1 MANFS
6 FLNAQDYAND
16 VSGLFTLKED
26 GDTARVRILIDTP
39 DDLRGVWTHW
49 LQVNGRGRHVL
60 CLADGECKDEKIYR
74 QQCPICRFGKT
85 SKEGK
90 RHVKFFIPMLNL
102 DTNEYVI
109 WERGYNLVKNQSL
122 LNILSEYPK
131 ELYKQVVEIQRIGDA
146 NDYNTEY
153 TFKVLPE
160 SEVSYTRV
168 DGNLSEFDIPIV
180 SLYDPY
186 FRVRHLFHYHGVVC
200 YSPLVFLAGK
210 HTVVGLPHQFI
221 FECLRR
227 LDHPQVPP
235 VRSLLAESIFICQL
249 DRILYWHPYYAGA
262 VLLRSRDRCVDDPLI
277 QEGPC
282 PVVDQ
287 HRKSRIRDHFISI

>member
-49 LQVNGRGRHVL
+49 LQVNGRGRHVH
-60 CLADGECKDEKIYR
+60 CLADGECKDEKVDR

-90 RHVKFFIPMLNL
+90 RNVKFFIPMLNL

-109 WERGYNLVKNQSL
+109 WERGYNLAKNQSF
-122 LNILSEYPK
+122 LNLLSEYPK
-131 ELYKQVVEIQRIGDA
+131 ELYKQVVEIQRIGNA

-153 TFKVLPE
+153 TFKALPE

-168 DGNLSEFDIPIV
+168 DGDLSEFEIPNPV
-180 SLYDPY
+180 DSGLTLNKTYEELEYYFSNGHFEGDTPREDEGVAGYRRREQTSGDGYYNRRDTNYRGNDGPSRYDAEDDDEPTY
-186 FRVRHLFHYHGVVC
+186 YRG
-200 YSPLVFLAGK
+200 GN
-210 HTVVGLPHQFI
+210 
-221 FECLRR
+221 RR
-227 LDHPQVPP
+227 
-235 VRSLLAESIFICQL
+235 ESYNQ
-249 DRILYWHPYYAGA
+249 G
-262 VLLRSRDRCVDDPLI
+262 SRYENNSGRRGYQGRPDS
-277 QEGPC
+277 G
-282 PVVDQ
+282 
-287 HRKSRIRDHFISI
+287 SRRREF

>member
-60 CLADGECKDEKIYR
+60 CLADGECKDEKVYR

-90 RHVKFFIPMLNL
+90 RNVKFFIPMLNL

-109 WERGYNLVKNQSL
+109 WERGYNLAKNQSF
-122 LNILSEYPK
+122 LNLLSEYPK
-131 ELYKQVVEIQRIGDA
+131 ELYKQVVEIQIIGNA

-153 TFKVLPE
+153 TFKALPE

-168 DGNLSEFDIPIV
+168 DGDLSEFEIPNPV
-180 SLYDPY
+180 DSGLTLNKTYEELEYYFSNGHFEGDTPREDEGVAGYRRREQTSGDGYYSRRDNNYRGNDGPSRYDAEDDDEPTY
-186 FRVRHLFHYHGVVC
+186 YRG
-200 YSPLVFLAGK
+200 GN
-210 HTVVGLPHQFI
+210 
-221 FECLRR
+221 RR
-227 LDHPQVPP
+227 
-235 VRSLLAESIFICQL
+235 ESYNQ
-249 DRILYWHPYYAGA
+249 G
-262 VLLRSRDRCVDDPLI
+262 SRYENNSGRRGYQGRPDS
-277 QEGPC
+277 G
-282 PVVDQ
+282 
-287 HRKSRIRDHFISI
+287 SRRREF

>member
-60 CLADGECKDEKIYR
+60 CLADGECKDEKVYR

-90 RHVKFFIPMLNL
+90 RNVKFFIPMLNL

-109 WERGYNLVKNQSL
+109 WERGYNLAKNQSF
-122 LNILSEYPK
+122 LNLLSEYPK
-131 ELYKQVVEIQRIGDA
+131 ELYKQVVEIQRIGNA
-146 NDYNTEY
+146 NDYNTVY
-153 TFKVLPE
+153 TFKALPE

-168 DGNLSEFDIPIV
+168 DGDLSEFEIPNPVDSGLTLNKTYEELEYYFSNGHFEGDTPREDEGV
-180 SLYDPY
+180 SGYRRREQTSGDGYYSRRDNNYRGNDGPSRYDAEDDDEPTY
-186 FRVRHLFHYHGVVC
+186 YRG
-200 YSPLVFLAGK
+200 GN
-210 HTVVGLPHQFI
+210 
-221 FECLRR
+221 RR
-227 LDHPQVPP
+227 
-235 VRSLLAESIFICQL
+235 ESYNQ
-249 DRILYWHPYYAGA
+249 G
-262 VLLRSRDRCVDDPLI
+262 SRYENNSGRRGYQGRPDS
-277 QEGPC
+277 G
-282 PVVDQ
+282 
-287 HRKSRIRDHFISI
+287 SRRREF

>member
-60 CLADGECKDEKIYR
+60 CLADGECKDEKVYR

-90 RHVKFFIPMLNL
+90 RNVKFFIPMLNL

-109 WERGYNLVKNQSL
+109 WERGYNLAKNQSF
-122 LNILSEYPK
+122 LNLLSEYPK
-131 ELYKQVVEIQRIGDA
+131 ELYKQVVEIQRIGNA

-153 TFKVLPE
+153 TFKALPE

-168 DGNLSEFDIPIV
+168 DGDLSEFEIPNPVDSGLTLNKTYEELEYYFSNGHFEGDTPREDEGV
-180 SLYDPY
+180 SGYQTR
-186 FRVRHLFHYHGVVC
+186 FRQC
-200 YSPLVFLAGK
+200 YGIDERYRASGEAFG
-210 HTVVGLPHQFI
+210 G
-221 FECLRR
+221 
-227 LDHPQVPP
+227 
-235 VRSLLAESIFICQL
+235 
-249 DRILYWHPYYAGA
+249 
-262 VLLRSRDRCVDDPLI
+262 
-277 QEGPC
+277 
-282 PVVDQ
+282 
-287 HRKSRIRDHFISI
+287 

>member
-49 LQVNGRGRHVL
+49 LQLNGRGRHVL
-60 CLADGECKDEKIYR
+60 CLADGECKDEKVYR

-90 RHVKFFIPMLNL
+90 RNVKFFIPMLNL

-109 WERGYNLVKNQSL
+109 WERGYNLAKNQSF
-122 LNILSEYPK
+122 LNLLSEYPK
-131 ELYKQVVEIQRIGDA
+131 ELYKQVVEIQRIGNA

-153 TFKVLPE
+153 TFKALPE

-168 DGNLSEFDIPIV
+168 DGDLSEFEIPNPV
-180 SLYDPY
+180 DSGLTLNKTYEELEYYFSNGHFEGDTPREDEGVAGYRRREQTSGDGYYNRRDNNYRGNDGPSRYDAEDDDEPTY
-186 FRVRHLFHYHGVVC
+186 YRG
-200 YSPLVFLAGK
+200 GN
-210 HTVVGLPHQFI
+210 
-221 FECLRR
+221 RR
-227 LDHPQVPP
+227 
-235 VRSLLAESIFICQL
+235 ESYNQ
-249 DRILYWHPYYAGA
+249 G
-262 VLLRSRDRCVDDPLI
+262 SRYENNSGRRGYQGRPDS
-277 QEGPC
+277 G
-282 PVVDQ
+282 
-287 HRKSRIRDHFISI
+287 SRRREF